1 MDAIVTRMKTIKTS
15 GGYNS
20 NLGTSVYEWRD
31 IENTPFGIDELPAL
45 NMKDAD
51 VDIYTEV
58 ISQWSHYLNVTF
70 EVYCVHTKTIAKEI
84 RKLVEDVLK
93 AVGTDPKFG
102 IATVSYTD
110 FEAVEGGKH
119 MNIKIETNERDIARA
134 IFKLVVLYRTNYWQI

>member
-1 MDAIVTRMKTIKTS
+1 MDAIVTRMKTIKTA

-20 NLGTSVYEWRD
+20 NLGTSIHEWRD
-31 IENTPFGIDELPAL
+31 TDNSPFGVDELPAL
-45 NMKDAD
+45 NLRDAD

-93 AVGTDPKFG
+93 AVGTDSKWSTL
-102 IATVSYTD
+102 ALYTD
-110 FEAVEGGKH
+110 FEAIEGGKH
-119 MNIKIETNERDIARA
+119 MNIKIETNEREIARA